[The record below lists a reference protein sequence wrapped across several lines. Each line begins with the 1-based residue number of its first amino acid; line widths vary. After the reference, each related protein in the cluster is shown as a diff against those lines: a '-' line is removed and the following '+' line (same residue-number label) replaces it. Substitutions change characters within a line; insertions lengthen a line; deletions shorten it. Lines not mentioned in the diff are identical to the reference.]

1 MTAISEK
8 NNTVNNLKRLPVIMG
23 HFPSGSSLKN
33 MDHFEQI
40 IRKKKFGKYDYGAK
54 LNMQIYGTKES
65 PLYNLTNI
73 DVPVH
78 LFVG

>member
-1 MTAISEK
+1 M
-8 NNTVNNLKRLPVIMG
+8 MG
-23 HFPSGSSLKN
+23 HFPSGSSLRN

-40 IRKKKFGKYDYGAK
+40 IRKGKFAKYDFGATI
-54 LNMQIYGTKES
+54 NMQKYGTKD
-65 PLYNLTNI
+65 PPIYNLTNI